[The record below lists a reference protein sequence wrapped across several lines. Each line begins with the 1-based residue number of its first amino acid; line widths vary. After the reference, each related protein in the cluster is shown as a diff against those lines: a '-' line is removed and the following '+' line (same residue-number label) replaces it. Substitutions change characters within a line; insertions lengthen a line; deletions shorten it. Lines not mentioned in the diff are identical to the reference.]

1 MNSTFSLYTYGVPQ
15 LGHKGVYLADL
26 LFVLY
31 IYSYINDLPAAEHL
45 QHSLTLMFADDTK
58 YIIIKH
64 ICNVTDCAHALLQD
78 DIRTSCCTIKLLL

>member
-1 MNSTFSLYTYGVPQ
+1 MVSHN
-15 LGHKGVYLADL
+15 LATREFTWL
-26 LFVLY
+26 IYCLFY